1 MTYTVEALP
10 FGEDHFMQALSGLLL
25 QTRKVLER
33 DPGTAEWC
41 IAHATARM
49 QEFKAAARAPLPQPT
64 TGGLAPWQVAK
75 VKNHVEA
82 HLTTN
87 ITSNDLCALV
97 RLSPS
102 HFSRAFKAS
111 FGCSPHAHVIARRID
126 RAKLMMLETSA
137 PLCEVALAC
146 GFADQSHFSTKFR
159 RAAGQAPRAWRRVNT
174 T

>member
-1 MTYTVEALP
+1 MNQRQDALLCSCDSLSSANSP
-10 FGEDHFMQALSGLLL
+10 KPLFIDGEKTFDAELLAVG
-25 QTRKVLER
+25 QR
-33 DPGTAEWC
+33 G
-41 IAHATARM
+41 
-49 QEFKAAARAPLPQPT
+49 
-64 TGGLAPWQVAK
+64 
-75 VKNHVEA
+75 VEA
-82 HLTTN
+82 HLASN

-174 T
+174 A